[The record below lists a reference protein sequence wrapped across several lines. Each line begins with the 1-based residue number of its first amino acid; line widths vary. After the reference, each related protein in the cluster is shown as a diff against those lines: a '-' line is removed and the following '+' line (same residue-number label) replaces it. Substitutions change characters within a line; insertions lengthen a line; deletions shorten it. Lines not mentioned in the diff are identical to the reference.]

1 MYLSEIEPYVR
12 QAIVTSMTDRAKR
25 DVYTELITPDCR
37 LFYIIS
43 GGGSLRVPNATFP
56 LAPGCAI
63 LFMSG
68 TRYTW
73 QLDEEGVSYIA
84 INFDYTQAY
93 SHIKTTFSPLGSA
106 EFPSDNFSQRIEFSD
121 APALNREIVFFDGA
135 AFESRITNLAVEI
148 NTQGAFRD
156 ELLSALLKSVI
167 ISIVRLTCEE
177 GGGEAHAGPLLAR
190 RVIAYIQE
198 NYSRPIKS
206 GDIAAHFHFNPS
218 YLNRV
223 FKAHTGCTVRT
234 FIVDYRIS
242 QAMEILRTEAL
253 SISETAGAVGFSDV
267 PHFIKTFRAH
277 TGKTP
282 LAYRNAKA

>member
-1 MYLSEIEPYVR
+1 MKLCEISPFVR
-12 QAIVTSMTDRAKR
+12 QALIRSMKPGLYTSRSLKT
-25 DVYTELITPDCR
+25 YDCR
-37 LFYIIS
+37 LFYILHGNGEIVVE
-43 GGGSLRVPNATFP
+43 GRAYKIRAGTV
-56 LAPGCAI
+56 I
-63 LFMSG
+63 LFQTG
-68 TRYTW
+68 TEYVW
-73 QLDEEGVSYIA
+73 QITDMRYIA
-84 INFDYTQAY
+84 INFDYTQEH
-93 SHIKTTFSPLGSA
+93 SHIRKTFAPINA
-106 EFPSDNFSQRIEFSD
+106 ADYPIDNFSKRIAFSD
-121 APALNREIVFFDGA
+121 APALNREIVVFDGA
-135 AFESRITNLAVEI
+135 AFESGITNLAVEI
-148 NTQGAFRD
+148 NTQGKFRD
-156 ELLSALLKSVI
+156 ELLSSLLKSVI
-167 ISIVRLTCEE
+167 ISIVRLNAEE
-177 GGGEAHAGPLLAR
+177 GGGGAQAGPMLAR
-190 RVIAYIQE
+190 RVISYIQE